1 MLCKTL
7 KSSGSKCDMEC
18 SNAPSGINCT
28 VEKISGP
35 SLIRI
40 AWDQH
45 LFRLV
50 ISEIYEWRDNLFLF
64 NVHKK
69 NSYCWYVQK

>member
-1 MLCKTL
+1 MCKT
-7 KSSGSKCDMEC
+7 KYGR
-18 SNAPSGINCT
+18 
-28 VEKISGP
+28 P

-50 ISEIYEWRDNLFLF
+50 KVLDWHFKWRDNLFLF
-64 NVHKK
+64 NEHQMGIRISEGPFIFTDSSKLCKVHKVGLK
-69 NSYCWYVQK
+69 EF